1 MEINEEKTVDML
13 STESVSILTRKV
25 LIDGEVKSQVG
36 ENHRRTYLNSVSG
49 REELLKEQT
58 ENVVN
63 AVFAIWGSEPVVEEP
78 IIEEE
83 DEDYGENN
91 NHQSNNCEDTDNKV
105 LYAIESSKR
114 RKEYVAKDGEGKAG
128 SLYQ

>member
-36 ENHRRTYLNSVSG
+36 EYLNSVSG

-83 DEDYGENN
+83 DEDYGE
-91 NHQSNNCEDTDNKV
+91 
-105 LYAIESSKR
+105 
-114 RKEYVAKDGEGKAG
+114 KEE
-128 SLYQ
+128 Q

>member
-83 DEDYGENN
+83 DEDYGEK
-91 NHQSNNCEDTDNKV
+91 EDTDNKV

>member
-25 LIDGEVKSQVG
+25 PIDGEVKSQVG

-83 DEDYGENN
+83 DEDYGE
-91 NHQSNNCEDTDNKV
+91 
-105 LYAIESSKR
+105 
-114 RKEYVAKDGEGKAG
+114 KEE
-128 SLYQ
+128 Q

>member
-25 LIDGEVKSQVG
+25 LIDGG

-83 DEDYGENN
+83 DEDYGE
-91 NHQSNNCEDTDNKV
+91 
-105 LYAIESSKR
+105 
-114 RKEYVAKDGEGKAG
+114 KEE
-128 SLYQ
+128 Q

>member
-13 STESVSILTRKV
+13 STESVSILTR
-25 LIDGEVKSQVG
+25 
-36 ENHRRTYLNSVSG
+36 
-49 REELLKEQT
+49 KEQT

-83 DEDYGENN
+83 DEDYGE
-91 NHQSNNCEDTDNKV
+91 
-105 LYAIESSKR
+105 
-114 RKEYVAKDGEGKAG
+114 KEE
-128 SLYQ
+128 Q

>member
-1 MEINEEKTVDML
+1 MD
-13 STESVSILTRKV
+13 
-25 LIDGEVKSQVG
+25 
-36 ENHRRTYLNSVSG
+36 SVSG

-83 DEDYGENN
+83 DEDYGE
-91 NHQSNNCEDTDNKV
+91 
-105 LYAIESSKR
+105 
-114 RKEYVAKDGEGKAG
+114 KEE
-128 SLYQ
+128 Q

>member
-36 ENHRRTYLNSVSG
+36 ENHRRTYLNSV
-49 REELLKEQT
+49 
-58 ENVVN
+58 
-63 AVFAIWGSEPVVEEP
+63 FAIWGSEPVVEEP

-83 DEDYGENN
+83 DEDYGE
-91 NHQSNNCEDTDNKV
+91 
-105 LYAIESSKR
+105 
-114 RKEYVAKDGEGKAG
+114 KEE
-128 SLYQ
+128 Q

>member
-49 REELLKEQT
+49 RDRKS
-58 ENVVN
+58 VV
-63 AVFAIWGSEPVVEEP
+63 
-78 IIEEE
+78 
-83 DEDYGENN
+83 
-91 NHQSNNCEDTDNKV
+91 
-105 LYAIESSKR
+105 
-114 RKEYVAKDGEGKAG
+114 
-128 SLYQ
+128 

>member
-36 ENHRRTYLNSVSG
+36 ENHRRTYLN
-49 REELLKEQT
+49 
-58 ENVVN
+58 VVN

-83 DEDYGENN
+83 DEDYGE
-91 NHQSNNCEDTDNKV
+91 
-105 LYAIESSKR
+105 
-114 RKEYVAKDGEGKAG
+114 KEE
-128 SLYQ
+128 Q

>member
-63 AVFAIWGSEPVVEEP
+63 AVFAIWGSEPVVEEGQVACVFYYA
-78 IIEEE
+78 EEE
-83 DEDYGENN
+83 DEDYGE
-91 NHQSNNCEDTDNKV
+91 
-105 LYAIESSKR
+105 
-114 RKEYVAKDGEGKAG
+114 KEE
-128 SLYQ
+128 Q

>member
-13 STESVSILTRKV
+13 STESVSILTRK
-25 LIDGEVKSQVG
+25 EVKSQVG

-83 DEDYGENN
+83 DEDYGE
-91 NHQSNNCEDTDNKV
+91 
-105 LYAIESSKR
+105 
-114 RKEYVAKDGEGKAG
+114 KEE
-128 SLYQ
+128 Q

>member
-63 AVFAIWGSEPVVEEP
+63 AVFAVWGSEPVVEEP

-83 DEDYGENN
+83 DEDYGE
-91 NHQSNNCEDTDNKV
+91 
-105 LYAIESSKR
+105 
-114 RKEYVAKDGEGKAG
+114 KEE
-128 SLYQ
+128 Q

>member
-36 ENHRRTYLNSVSG
+36 
-49 REELLKEQT
+49 EELLKEQT

-83 DEDYGENN
+83 DEDYGE
-91 NHQSNNCEDTDNKV
+91 
-105 LYAIESSKR
+105 
-114 RKEYVAKDGEGKAG
+114 KEE
-128 SLYQ
+128 QQQ